1 MDDGG
6 REVWLLYYMS
16 WLSRRAPQSSRQHLG
31 YQVGIACRRTIEAWR
46 QKSRWGSRF
55 LSWKHIW
62 DLCTTGGR
70 SQLSHQLFSF
80 LSQWI
85 SWHAYASLRF
95 CSLQPGV
102 LTDQFFFSVFPP
114 LLPTSKTGTR
124 SPSTVWKKMPEPSCF
139 GHRWQSEFWL
149 RKAQSEPVAGLNTFT
164 VYHVLLKLTP
174 NLSVF
179 SISIAPATVL
189 SR

>member
-16 WLSRRAPQSSRQHLG
+16 WLGRRAPQSSRQHLC
-31 YQVGIACRRTIEAWR
+31 YHVGIACRTAIVAWR

-62 DLCTTGGR
+62 DLCAIGGR

-95 CSLQPGV
+95 CSLQSGL
-102 LTDQFFFSVFPP
+102 LTDQYFSQCFHHCSLP
-114 LLPTSKTGTR
+114 LKQGPDLLL
-124 SPSTVWKKMPEPSCF
+124 
-139 GHRWQSEFWL
+139 QSG
-149 RKAQSEPVAGLNTFT
+149 RKCQSPVALVTGDKVNPGLEK
-164 VYHVLLKLTP
+164 LKV
-174 NLSVF
+174 NLSL
-179 SISIAPATVL
+179 A
-189 SR
+189 